1 MLIIIMHQYL
11 KHLHS
16 AAASGQHFPKKTNK
30 QTNNITYQIFQ
41 YWFSSQS
48 VVQTDL
54 ISIHQLDG
62 EGYRLLGLG

>member
-16 AAASGQHFPKKTNK
+16 AAASGQHFLKKK
-30 QTNNITYQIFQ
+30 KKKNNITYQIFQ

-62 EGYRLLGLG
+62 EGYRLLGWG